1 MSSKGVGVV
10 SHWQKRALRVLG
22 GLGRAIH
29 SEHNFRQMLQ
39 QCGLKREA
47 EKGGL
52 QKHLFSYFRTKTG
65 TNMAPERVGWVTN
78 NAVKKK
84 CQDFASGHEDIMRGG
99 ATWEIDDQRWIG
111 GDWTEWSVH
120 LDGLGDRVASELKYQ
135 IYLSLPAGEWA
146 GYLFF
151 LNLYL
156 LLHQTDVKAHTSKG
170 RYKE

>member
-29 SEHNFRQMLQ
+29 SEHNFRQILL

-99 ATWEIDDQRWIG
+99 ETWEVDDQRWIG
-111 GDWTEWSVH
+111 GDWTEVVRSPGWARRQSGFRTQIPD
-120 LDGLGDRVASELKYQ
+120 LPLSTCRRVGRLF
-135 IYLSLPAGEWA
+135 ILPEP
-146 GYLFF
+146 LF
-151 LNLYL
+151 
-156 LLHQTDVKAHTSKG
+156 APTSNRCQSTHIKG
-170 RYKE
+170 TL